1 VAENCFGIATN
12 KSGCCVLQRCV
23 EYSEGEARDRLLAE
37 IIENALLLAEDH
49 YGFVLLNLINA
60 LRFTSYAS
68 VILTS
73 YGSSNFP

>member
-1 VAENCFGIATN
+1 
-12 KSGCCVLQRCV
+12 VLQRCV

-37 IIENALLLAEDH
+37 IIANALLLAEDH

-73 YGSSNFP
+73 YGSSNFPRFPVETM